1 MTKYCMRKA
10 FKYIGEFKKKKKKK
24 VMPKEEDDSLENT
37 DSLNF

>member
-1 MTKYCMRKA
+1 MRKA